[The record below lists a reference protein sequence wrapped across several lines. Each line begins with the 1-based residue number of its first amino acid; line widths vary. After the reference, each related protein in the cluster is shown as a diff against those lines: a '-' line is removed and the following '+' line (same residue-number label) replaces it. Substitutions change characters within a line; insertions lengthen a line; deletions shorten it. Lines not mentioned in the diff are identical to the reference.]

1 MSTMEP
7 LMKNMDNCDE
17 HKKNNENLGEIDE
30 NH

>member
-1 MSTMEP
+1 MEP

-17 HKKNNENLGEIDE
+17 HYRKNNENLGEIDE